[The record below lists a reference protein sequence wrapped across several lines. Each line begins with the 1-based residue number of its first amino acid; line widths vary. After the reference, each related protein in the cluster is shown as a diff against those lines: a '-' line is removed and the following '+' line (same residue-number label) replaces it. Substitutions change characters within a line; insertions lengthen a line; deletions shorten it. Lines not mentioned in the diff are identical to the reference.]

1 MRLSRRSTAIW
12 TLLAALI
19 PLVLYL
25 WTLCPTV
32 YCGDGGELGLA
43 ATTLQISHPP
53 GYPLLT
59 NFGHV
64 WTVIWFF
71 LRPILAL
78 NILSALFAALSAACV
93 YVLLT
98 IITNGTT
105 TSRRLINLALATA
118 FALGQTLWSVATNFE
133 VYSLAALM
141 TALIAIMLIRFYQ
154 SRDRRLL
161 MLACYLFGLALCNH
175 LSVGSLGIMLLI
187 AVWLGRENLSISDW
201 LLGLALILLPL
212 TFYGY
217 LYVRSSYNLV
227 LDWYDPQT
235 FWGLKQHLFAK
246 TYQRYIA
253 TPHWS
258 DIIPYFVGLARL
270 LSHELVLPFTVL
282 SLPGAFLQ
290 YRRDRKLAIMLL
302 SVVIL
307 NCGLNF
313 NYLIP
318 DITPY
323 FLPSLLIAVVWIA
336 ELLNWLAQRP
346 RIWSG
351 AAVAAALV
359 IAVVTATGNF
369 SRNNISDRYGA
380 EQYAQDLFE
389 RVPEGGI
396 LFCGSD
402 ISMFP
407 ALYLHYAENYR
418 PDCKVYGHLPT
429 LTRLRDDLGL
439 TTTPGYNKF
448 PDLMRYAMAHV
459 EAPLVFAREPMQYVN
474 DFRVVVPT
482 LFSSGLV
489 YYRDSGSQ
497 VLPANMH
504 LNWRHPP
511 KLYDQKEAILYVT
524 YHLVNGEELVKL
536 GDPEGERLWA
546 QAVEIIQA
554 QENYALSNQLSAFFV
569 SVRNL
574 RLARKTLEQGLALGQ
589 LRFEQRLRLL
599 ETLGSVTFESG
610 DEKKSKEIFEQVER
624 MEPNSAVARY
634 HLLALAAGT
643 AIRSNRLNDAISAYR
658 QMLQTYPEQREV
670 NLQLGKLL
678 LQTGD
683 TVAARA
689 MFDVCI
695 QDNYG
700 VDIIHKLLK

>member
-1 MRLSRRSTAIW
+1 VRLSRSSAALW

-64 WTVIWFF
+64 WTVILFF

-78 NILSALFAALSAACV
+78 NILSALFAAMAAACV

-98 IITNGTT
+98 IITDGAA

-141 TALIAIMLIRFYQ
+141 AVLIAIMLIRFYQ
-154 SRDRRLL
+154 SKDRRLL
-161 MLACYLFGLALCNH
+161 LLACYLFGLALCNH
-175 LSVGSLGIMLLI
+175 LSVGSLGIMLLM
-187 AVWLGRENLSISDW
+187 AAWFCRENLSIGDW

-217 LYVRSSYNLV
+217 LYVRPSFNLV

-235 FWGLKQHLFAK
+235 FWGLKQHLFAQ
-246 TYQRYIA
+246 TYHRYIA
-253 TPHWS
+253 TPHLS
-258 DIIPYFVGLARL
+258 DIIPYFIGLLRL
-270 LSHELVLPFTVL
+270 LSHELVLPFTAL

-290 YRRDRKLAIMLL
+290 YRRDHKLAMMLL
-302 SVVIL
+302 SIVIV

-336 ELLNWLAQRP
+336 ELLNWLTQRS

-351 AAVAAALV
+351 AAIASALVITIVAAA
-359 IAVVTATGNF
+359 GNF
-369 SRNNISDRYGA
+369 ARCDISDRYSA

-396 LFCGSD
+396 LFCGTD
-402 ISMFP
+402 NSMFP
-407 ALYLHYAENYR
+407 ALYLHYVENYR

-429 LTRLRDDLGL
+429 LTRLRNDLGL
-439 TTTPGYNKF
+439 GTTPGFNTF
-448 PDLMRYAMAHV
+448 PDLMHYAVAHV
-459 EAPLVFAREPMQYVN
+459 EAPLVFAREPMQYIN
-474 DFRVVVPT
+474 DFRTILPT

-497 VLPANMH
+497 VLPKSMH
-504 LNWRHPP
+504 VNWRHPP
-511 KLYDQKEAILYVT
+511 RLYDQKEAVLYVT
-524 YHLVNGEELVKL
+524 YDLLNGEELVKL

-546 QAVEIIQA
+546 QAAEIIYA
-554 QENYALSNQLSAFFV
+554 QESYVLSHQLSAYFIGAE
-569 SVRNL
+569 NL
-574 RLARKTLEQGLALGQ
+574 RLASKALEQGLALGD
-589 LRFEQRLRLL
+589 LRFDQRLRLL
-599 ETLGSVTFESG
+599 ESLGSVAFESG
-610 DEKKSKEIFEQVER
+610 DEKKTKEIFEQVER
-624 MEPNSAVARY
+624 MEPNSTVAKY
-634 HLLALAAGT
+634 HSLALAAGT
-643 AIRSNRLNDAISAYR
+643 AIHSNRLNDAIAAYH
-658 QMLQTYPEQREV
+658 QMLQLYPQQREV

-689 MFDVCI
+689 MFDVCV
-695 QDNYG
+695 QDGYR
-700 VDIIHKLLK
+700 VDLIYKLLK

>member
-1 MRLSRRSTAIW
+1 M
-12 TLLAALI
+12 
-19 PLVLYL
+19 
-25 WTLCPTV
+25 
-32 YCGDGGELGLA
+32 
-43 ATTLQISHPP
+43 
-53 GYPLLT
+53 
-59 NFGHV
+59 
-64 WTVIWFF
+64 FF

-78 NILSALFAALSAACV
+78 NILSALFAVMAAACA

-98 IITNGTT
+98 IIAERTT
-105 TSRRLINLALATA
+105 TSRRLINLALSTT

-133 VYSLAALM
+133 VYSLAALLA
-141 TALIAIMLIRFYQ
+141 ALIAVMLIRFYQ
-154 SRDRRLL
+154 SKDRRLL
-161 MLACYLFGLALCNH
+161 LLACYLFGLALCNH
-175 LSVGSLGIMLLI
+175 LSVGSLGIMLLL
-187 AVWLGRENLSISDW
+187 AAWFCRENLSISDW

-217 LYVRSSYNLV
+217 LYVRSSFNLV
-227 LDWYDPQT
+227 LDWYNPQT
-235 FWGLKQHLFAK
+235 LWGLKQHLFAK

-258 DIIPYFVGLARL
+258 DIIPYFIGLARL
-270 LSHELVLPFTVL
+270 LSHELVLPFTAL

-302 SVVIL
+302 SIVIV

-323 FLPSLLIAVVWIA
+323 FLPSLLIVVVWIA
-336 ELLNWLAQRP
+336 ELLNWLTQRS

-351 AAVAAALV
+351 AAVASALA
-359 IAVVTATGNF
+359 IMIVTATGNF
-369 SRNNISDRYGA
+369 TCCDISDRYGA

-389 RVPEGGI
+389 RVPEGGA

-402 ISMFP
+402 NSMFP

-439 TTTPGYNKF
+439 RTTPGFNKF
-448 PDLMRYAMAHV
+448 PDLMRYAVAHV
-459 EAPLVFAREPMQYVN
+459 EEPLVFAREPMQYVN
-474 DFRVVVPT
+474 DFRNIVPT

-497 VLPANMH
+497 VLPTSMH

-511 KLYDQKEAILYVT
+511 KLYDQKEALLYLT
-524 YHLVNGEELVKL
+524 YDLVNGEELVKL

-546 QAVEIIQA
+546 QAVEIIHA
-554 QENYALSNQLSAFFV
+554 QENYALSNELSAYFV
-569 SVRNL
+569 SVGNL
-574 RLARKTLEQGLALGQ
+574 RLASKSLEQGLALGE

-610 DEKKSKEIFEQVER
+610 NEKKAKEIFEQVER
-624 MEPNSAVARY
+624 MEPNSTIAEY

-643 AIRSNRLNDAISAYR
+643 AIRSNRLNDAIATYR
-658 QMLQTYPEQREV
+658 QMLQLYPQQREV

-683 TVAARA
+683 TIAARA

-700 VDIIHKLLK
+700 VDFIRKLLK

>member
-1 MRLSRRSTAIW
+1 VRLSHRSAALW
-12 TLLAALI
+12 TLLAALT

-43 ATTLQISHPP
+43 AATLQISHPP

-64 WTVIWFF
+64 WTVILFF

-78 NILSALFAALSAACV
+78 NILSALFAAVAAAFA

-98 IITNGTT
+98 IITNGIT
-105 TSRRLINLALATA
+105 TSRRLINLALATV

-133 VYSLAALM
+133 VYSLAALL
-141 TALIAIMLIRFYQ
+141 AVLIVVMLIRFYQ
-154 SRDRRLL
+154 SKDRRLL
-161 MLACYLFGLALCNH
+161 LLACYLFGLALCNH
-175 LSVGSLGIMLLI
+175 LSVGSLGIMLLM
-187 AVWLGRENLSISDW
+187 AAWFGRKNLSISDW
-201 LLGLALILLPL
+201 LLGLALIILPL

-217 LYVRSSYNLV
+217 LYVRSSFNLV

-235 FWGLKQHLFAK
+235 LWGLKQHLFAK

-253 TPHWS
+253 TPHLR
-258 DIIPYFVGLARL
+258 DIIPYFIGLGRL

-290 YRRDRKLAIMLL
+290 YRRDRKLAMMLF
-302 SVVIL
+302 SIVIV

-323 FLPSLLIAVVWIA
+323 FLPSLMIAIVWIA
-336 ELLNWLAQRP
+336 ELLNWLTLP
-346 RIWSG
+346 SRIWSG
-351 AAVAAALV
+351 AAVASALAITIITAA
-359 IAVVTATGNF
+359 GNF
-369 SRNNISDRYGA
+369 ARCNISDRYGA

-389 RVPEGGI
+389 RVPEGGT

-402 ISMFP
+402 NSMFP
-407 ALYLHYAENYR
+407 ALYFHYAENYR
-418 PDCKVYGHLPT
+418 PDSKVYGHLPT

-439 TTTPGYNKF
+439 KTTPGFNKF
-448 PDLMRYAMAHV
+448 PELLRYAVAHV

-474 DFRVVVPT
+474 DFRTIVPT

-489 YYRDSGSQ
+489 YYRDSATQ
-497 VLPANMH
+497 VLPKSMH
-504 LNWRHPP
+504 VNWRHPP
-511 KLYDQKEAILYVT
+511 KLCDQREALLYATYD
-524 YHLVNGEELVKL
+524 LVNGEELVKL
-536 GDPEGERLWA
+536 GDPEGERLWT
-546 QAVEIIQA
+546 QAVEIIHA
-554 QENYALSNQLSAFFV
+554 QENYALCNELSTYFI
-569 SVRNL
+569 SVGDL
-574 RLARKTLEQGLALGQ
+574 RLASKTLEQGLELGE

-599 ETLGSVTFESG
+599 ETLGSVSFESG
-610 DEKKSKEIFEQVER
+610 DEKKTREIFAQVER
-624 MEPNSAVARY
+624 MDPNNTVAGY

-643 AIRSNRLNDAISAYR
+643 GIRSNRLTDAIATYR
-658 QMLQTYPEQREV
+658 QMLQLYPQQREV

-695 QDNYG
+695 QDNYR
-700 VDIIHKLLK
+700 VDYIHKLLK

>member
-1 MRLSRRSTAIW
+1 M
-12 TLLAALI
+12 
-19 PLVLYL
+19 
-25 WTLCPTV
+25 
-32 YCGDGGELGLA
+32 
-43 ATTLQISHPP
+43 
-53 GYPLLT
+53 
-59 NFGHV
+59 
-64 WTVIWFF
+64 FF
-71 LRPILAL
+71 FRPILAL
-78 NILSALFAALSAACV
+78 NILSALFAAVAAACA

-98 IITNGTT
+98 IITGGTT

-133 VYSLAALM
+133 VYSLAALLA
-141 TALIAIMLIRFYQ
+141 ALIAVMLLRFYQ
-154 SRDRRLL
+154 SKDRRLFL
-161 MLACYLFGLALCNH
+161 LACYLFGLALCNH
-175 LSVGSLGIMLLI
+175 LSVGSLGIMLLM
-187 AVWLGRENLSISDW
+187 AAWLCRENLSISDW

-217 LYVRSSYNLV
+217 LYVRSSFNLV

-235 FWGLKQHLFAK
+235 FWGLKQHLSAQ
-246 TYQRYIA
+246 TYHRYIA

-258 DIIPYFVGLARL
+258 DIIPYLIGLARL

-282 SLPGAFLQ
+282 SLPGAYLQ
-290 YRRDRKLAIMLL
+290 FRRDRKLAMMLL
-302 SVVIL
+302 SIVIV

-336 ELLNWLAQRP
+336 ELLNWLTQRS
-346 RIWSG
+346 RILSG
-351 AAVAAALV
+351 AAVAVALV
-359 IAVVTATGNF
+359 ITIVTAVGNF
-369 SRNNISDRYGA
+369 ARCDISDRYGA

-389 RVPEGGI
+389 RVPEGGT

-402 ISMFP
+402 NSMFP

-429 LTRLRDDLGL
+429 LTRLRNDLGL
-439 TTTPGYNKF
+439 GTTPGFNKF
-448 PDLMRYAMAHV
+448 PDLMRYAVAHV
-459 EAPLVFAREPMQYVN
+459 EAPLVFAREPMQYAN
-474 DFRVVVPT
+474 DFRAVVPT

-497 VLPANMH
+497 VLPKSMH
-504 LNWRHPP
+504 VNWRQPP
-511 KLYDQKEAILYVT
+511 KLYGQKEALLYVT
-524 YHLVNGEELVKL
+524 YDLVNGEELVKL

-546 QAVEIIQA
+546 QAVEIIHA
-554 QENYALSNQLSAFFV
+554 QENYVLSNELAAYLIRV
-569 SVRNL
+569 GNL
-574 RLARKTLEQGLALGQ
+574 RLASKTLEQGLALGE

-610 DEKKSKEIFEQVER
+610 DETKTKEIFEQVER

-643 AIRSNRLNDAISAYR
+643 AIRSNRLNDAIATYR
-658 QMLQTYPEQREV
+658 QMLQLYPQQREV
-670 NLQLGKLL
+670 NFQLGKLL

-695 QDNYG
+695 QDNYR
-700 VDIIHKLLK
+700 VDFIHKLLR

>member
-1 MRLSRRSTAIW
+1 L
-12 TLLAALI
+12 
-19 PLVLYL
+19 
-25 WTLCPTV
+25 
-32 YCGDGGELGLA
+32 
-43 ATTLQISHPP
+43 
-53 GYPLLT
+53 
-59 NFGHV
+59 
-64 WTVIWFF
+64 FF

-78 NILSALFAALSAACV
+78 NILSALFAVMAAACA

-98 IITNGTT
+98 IIAERTT
-105 TSRRLINLALATA
+105 TSRRLINLALSTT

-133 VYSLAALM
+133 VYSLAALLA
-141 TALIAIMLIRFYQ
+141 ALIAVMLIRFYQ
-154 SRDRRLL
+154 SKDRRLL
-161 MLACYLFGLALCNH
+161 LLACYLFGLALCNH
-175 LSVGSLGIMLLI
+175 LSVGSLGIMLLL
-187 AVWLGRENLSISDW
+187 AAWFCRENLSISDW

-217 LYVRSSYNLV
+217 LYVRSSFNLV
-227 LDWYDPQT
+227 LDWYNPQT
-235 FWGLKQHLFAK
+235 LWGLKQHLFAK

-258 DIIPYFVGLARL
+258 DIIPYFIGLARL
-270 LSHELVLPFTVL
+270 LSHELVLPFTAL

-302 SVVIL
+302 SIVIV

-323 FLPSLLIAVVWIA
+323 FLPSLLIVVVWIA
-336 ELLNWLAQRP
+336 ELLNWLTQRS

-351 AAVAAALV
+351 AAVASALA
-359 IAVVTATGNF
+359 IMIVTATGNF
-369 SRNNISDRYGA
+369 TCCDISDRYGA

-389 RVPEGGI
+389 RVPEGGA

-402 ISMFP
+402 NSMFP

-439 TTTPGYNKF
+439 RTTPGFNKF
-448 PDLMRYAMAHV
+448 PDLMRYAVAHV
-459 EAPLVFAREPMQYVN
+459 EEPLVFAREPMQYVN
-474 DFRVVVPT
+474 DFRNIVPT

-497 VLPANMH
+497 VLPTSMH

-511 KLYDQKEAILYVT
+511 KLYDQKEALLYLT
-524 YHLVNGEELVKL
+524 YDLVNGEELVKL

-546 QAVEIIQA
+546 QAVEIIHA
-554 QENYALSNQLSAFFV
+554 QENYALSNELSAYFV
-569 SVRNL
+569 SVGNL
-574 RLARKTLEQGLALGQ
+574 RLASKSLEQGLALGE

-610 DEKKSKEIFEQVER
+610 NEKKAKEIFEQVER
-624 MEPNSAVARY
+624 MEPNSTIAEY

-643 AIRSNRLNDAISAYR
+643 AIRSNRLNDAIATYR
-658 QMLQTYPEQREV
+658 QMLQLYPQQREV

-683 TVAARA
+683 TIAARA

-700 VDIIHKLLK
+700 VDFIRKLLK

>member
-1 MRLSRRSTAIW
+1 VRLSRSSAVLW

-64 WTVIWFF
+64 WTVILSF

-78 NILSALFAALSAACV
+78 NILSALFAAAAAACA

-98 IITNGTT
+98 IITDGTT
-105 TSRRLINLALATA
+105 TSRRLINLALAIA

-141 TALIAIMLIRFYQ
+141 AVLIAVILIRFYQ
-154 SRDRRLL
+154 SKDRRLL
-161 MLACYLFGLALCNH
+161 LLACYLFGLALCNH
-175 LSVGSLGIMLLI
+175 LSVGSLGIMLLM
-187 AVWLGRENLSISDW
+187 AAWFCRENLSISDW

-217 LYVRSSYNLV
+217 LYVRSSFNLV

-258 DIIPYFVGLARL
+258 DILPYFIGLARL
-270 LSHELVLPFTVL
+270 LSHELVLPLTVL

-290 YRRDRKLAIMLL
+290 YRRDRKLAMMLL
-302 SVVIL
+302 SVVIV

-336 ELLNWLAQRP
+336 ELLNWLTLRS
-346 RIWSG
+346 RIWSS
-351 AAVAAALV
+351 AAVASALV
-359 IAVVTATGNF
+359 TTIITATGNF
-369 SRNNISDRYGA
+369 ARCDISDRYSA

-389 RVPEGGI
+389 RVPECGT

-402 ISMFP
+402 NSMFP
-407 ALYLHYAENYR
+407 TLYLHYAENYR

-429 LTRLRDDLGL
+429 LIRLRDDLGL
-439 TTTPGYNKF
+439 GTTPGFNKF
-448 PDLMRYAMAHV
+448 PDLMRYAVAHV

-474 DFRVVVPT
+474 DFRTIVPT

-497 VLPANMH
+497 VPPKSMH
-504 LNWRHPP
+504 VNWREPP
-511 KLYDQKEAILYVT
+511 KLYDQKEAVLYVT
-524 YHLVNGEELVKL
+524 YDLINGEELVKL

-546 QAVEIIQA
+546 QAVEIIHA
-554 QENYALSNQLSAFFV
+554 QENYALCNELAAYLIRV
-569 SVRNL
+569 GNL
-574 RLARKTLEQGLALGQ
+574 RLASKTLEQGLALGE

-610 DEKKSKEIFEQVER
+610 DEKKTKEIFEQVER
-624 MEPNSAVARY
+624 MEPNSAVAGY

-643 AIRSNRLNDAISAYR
+643 EIRSNRMNDAIATYR
-658 QMLQTYPEQREV
+658 RMLQLYPQQRDV
-670 NLQLGKLL
+670 NLQLGRLL

-683 TVAARA
+683 TVAARE
-689 MFDVCI
+689 MFDICC

-700 VDIIHKLLK
+700 VDVIHKLLK